1 MKAAPSRVV
10 SSRNRAEDCFLH
22 TRNAIYRLFVYLA
35 HAVPVERVPLP
46 TFAGDEVP
54 VNNRL
59 KPAFVTRQVEAA
71 GIAKRPFVQVRIF
84 ECFDDLA

>member
-1 MKAAPSRVV
+1 MKAAPSRLV

-35 HAVPVERVPLP
+35 HAVPAKRVPLP
-46 TFAGDEVP
+46 TFAEDEVP
-54 VNNRL
+54 VNNL
-59 KPAFVTRQVEAA
+59 KSIFVTRQVEAA
-71 GIAKRPFVQVRIF
+71 GIAKRLFAQVRIF